1 MRPLFAS
8 LVISLLSLPLLAQ
21 GPVVF
26 VDGNGAEQD
35 AARAT
40 KFAKMDDQTMEMTR
54 DLLKS
59 CPEIS
64 LTRKDGLTPDY
75 YLLLN
80 RGEEYGLFKN
90 AASQVML
97 LDADKNVLFSA
108 KKGTVAQASK
118 AGCKAILADW
128 KTRRPQTAQQKTDP
142 QKNGPPPQWQASQK

>member
-1 MRPLFAS
+1 MRSLFA
-8 LVISLLSLPLLAQ
+8 IALLFVAASVPLLAQ
-21 GPVVF
+21 GPLVF

-35 AARAT
+35 AARST

-64 LTRKDGLTPDY
+64 LTRKDDVTPDY

-97 LDADKNVLFSA
+97 LDSDKNVLFSA

-128 KTRRPQTAQQKTDP
+128 KNKRPQLAEKP
-142 QKNGPPPQWQASQK
+142 EPRKNGPPPQWQAAQK